1 MKLALTMITSLAF
14 MSMVGASMT
23 TPASAAPA
31 HDNWA
36 AATDGGELPP
46 CPSMYR
52 CRVQ

>member
-1 MKLALTMITSLAF
+1 MKLMLTVITSLAF
-14 MSMVGASMT
+14 MSMVGAFVT
-23 TPASAAPA
+23 TSASAATV

>member
-1 MKLALTMITSLAF
+1 MKYTRTIMAF
-14 MSMVGASMT
+14 MATVAMGGVFSTM
-23 TPASAAPA
+23 PASAAPA

>member
-1 MKLALTMITSLAF
+1 MKNIFALLGAVALLAVSAG
-14 MSMVGASMT
+14 V
-23 TPASAAPA
+23 PASAAPA

-36 AATDGGELPP
+36 AATDGGQLPP